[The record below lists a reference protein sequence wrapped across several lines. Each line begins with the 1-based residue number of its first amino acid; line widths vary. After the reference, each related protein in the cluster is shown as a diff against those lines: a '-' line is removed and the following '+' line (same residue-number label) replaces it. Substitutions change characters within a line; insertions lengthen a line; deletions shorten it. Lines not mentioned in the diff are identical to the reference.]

1 MKWEGNRESDNVE
14 DRRSNGGGGS
24 GLFGGRS
31 IGIGTI
37 VVALVGGWIF
47 GINPMTLLGMLSG
60 GGSSPAQVQQQ
71 VPAQAPPANDR
82 MAAFVSTILAD
93 TEDVWKDV
101 FAKGGSTY
109 REPRLVLFRGAT
121 QTACGQGQA
130 AMGPFYCPSDQKV
143 YIDLGFY
150 ETLKNKLGAPGDFA
164 QAYVI
169 AHEVGHHVQN
179 LLGISEKMDQM
190 RGRVSKVEFNGLSVR
205 LELQA
210 DCFAGV
216 WANHAQTARKIL
228 EQGDVEEAMNA
239 AAKIGDDACS
249 EAAVAAWCQKVL
261 PTAPAHSA
269 SAGSTPVLKAAPSR
283 PAIRLA
289 PGLFDCEVPQSQIQ
303 PPTRRAGKHG
313 GRGHCK
319 DWLGFN
325 LRCNL
330 SAYSA
335 TPLLRVDQL

>member
-1 MKWEGNRESDNVE
+1 MKWEGHRESDNVE
-14 DRRSNGGGGS
+14 DRRSDGDDSGGGGG
-24 GLFGGRS
+24 GLLGGRS

-47 GINPMTLLGMLSG
+47 GINPLTLLSMLSG
-60 GGSSPAQVQQQ
+60 GDAPTAQVQ
-71 VPAQAPPANDR
+71 PQAPARRPPADDR
-82 MAAFVSTILAD
+82 MAAFVSTVLAD

-101 FAKGGSTY
+101 FAKGGGTY

-130 AMGPFYCPSDQKV
+130 AMGPFYCPADQKV

-179 LLGISEKMDQM
+179 LLGISEKMEQM
-190 RGRVSKVEFNGLSVR
+190 RSRVSKVEYNALSVR

-216 WANHAQTARKIL
+216 WANHAQSARQIL

-239 AAKIGDDACS
+239 AARIGDDALQRAS
-249 EAAVAAWCQKVL
+249 
-261 PTAPAHSA
+261 HSA
-269 SAGSTPVLKAAPSR
+269 VVPESFTHGTSAQRQRWFNTGLKNGSVKACDTFGAR
-283 PAIRLA
+283 
-289 PGLFDCEVPQSQIQ
+289 
-303 PPTRRAGKHG
+303 
-313 GRGHCK
+313 
-319 DWLGFN
+319 N
-325 LRCNL
+325 L
-330 SAYSA
+330 
-335 TPLLRVDQL
+335 